1 MASIQKKN
9 NKYCVVYYC
18 KDIEGKRKQKWETYD
33 TKNEAKIRKAEIEL
47 KEKREYENYKRRCLA
62 EADHSQEKKRLEYL
76 TVPEAAELAG
86 VEPATI
92 AFWYTT
98 GKIPIRKTGKIIRIP
113 REAFRQWLLKR
124 KEKGVV

>member
-1 MASIQKKN
+1 M
-9 NKYCVVYYC
+9 
-18 KDIEGKRKQKWETYD
+18 
-33 TKNEAKIRKAEIEL
+33 
-47 KEKREYENYKRRCLA
+47 
-62 EADHSQEKKRLEYL
+62 
-76 TVPEAAELAG
+76 PEAAELAG

-113 REAFRQWLLKR
+113 RGAFGQWLLKR

>member
-1 MASIQKKN
+1 M
-9 NKYCVVYYC
+9 
-18 KDIEGKRKQKWETYD
+18 
-33 TKNEAKIRKAEIEL
+33 EL
-47 KEKREYENYKRRCLA
+47 EEKREYENYKRRCPA
-62 EADHSQEKKRLEYL
+62 EADHSQEKKCLEYL